1 MNIDPNTPLDLI
13 QTPPELQRFIKD
25 LDKHARIAVDTESN
39 SLFAYQER
47 VCLIQFSYDSR
58 DVLVDPIQLD
68 DLSSLGAVFSNPS
81 IEKIFHGSE
90 YDLMCLKRDFD
101 FEFVNISDTR
111 VSCRTLGWSQS
122 GLGALLEQIFDVKV
136 NKKYQRANW
145 GARPLSDDM
154 KFYARL
160 DTHYLIPLQEHL
172 EVELREKGLY
182 EEAAEL
188 CALLT
193 QVRPHANGFDP
204 DGFWGISHI
213 RDFKPDQLSVLRELY
228 NMRDQEARRR
238 DRPPFKIMHDKTL
251 LAIAKALPKDPAGLE
266 CVPDM
271 PAAKVRHYK
280 WHILDAVRKGLQSDP
295 PDRPSRK
302 KRDEE
307 FHHHYEHLH
316 RWRKLK
322 GRARKVESDIILPRE
337 ILSDIAKAAPR
348 TLEQLLPIMGPLQ
361 WRFEAYG
368 EEILKALWG

>member
-1 MNIDPNTPLDLI
+1 MPT
-13 QTPPELQRFIKD
+13 
-25 LDKHARIAVDTESN
+25 
-39 SLFAYQER
+39 
-47 VCLIQFSYDSR
+47 
-58 DVLVDPIQLD
+58 
-68 DLSSLGAVFSNPS
+68 
-81 IEKIFHGSE
+81 
-90 YDLMCLKRDFD
+90 
-101 FEFVNISDTR
+101 
-111 VSCRTLGWSQS
+111 
-122 GLGALLEQIFDVKV
+122 
-136 NKKYQRANW
+136 
-145 GARPLSDDM
+145 
-154 KFYARL
+154 
-160 DTHYLIPLQEHL
+160 
-172 EVELREKGLY
+172 
-182 EEAAEL
+182 
-188 CALLT
+188 
-193 QVRPHANGFDP
+193 GFDP

-228 NMRDQEARRR
+228 TMRDQEARRR